1 MSRKKNQ
8 DKIIRVRFSDVW
20 TMMFGNSYKP
30 WEMQLEEYLLMLKR
44 KGELDDYLEVTV
56 SDSKW
61 IGWGGLKWCSEEN
74 FQHQLNREGCQ
85 SNEPD
90 NPNPRLYKEM
100 VFYRDSS
107 VTAKVNKMF
116 ENLKANIY

>member
-1 MSRKKNQ
+1 MPRKKS
-8 DKIIRVRFSDVW
+8 DKIIRVCFSNNQ

-44 KGELDDYLEVTV
+44 NDELDDFEDVTI
-56 SDSKW
+56 SDSPW
-61 IGWGGLKWCSEEN
+61 ISWGGLKWCSEDN

-85 SNEPD
+85 SSEED
-90 NPNPRLYKEM
+90 NPNPRQYEQMHFL
-100 VFYRDSS
+100 RD
-107 VTAKVNKMF
+107 VEVVEKVRKMF

>member
-1 MSRKKNQ
+1 MPKKKSN
-8 DKIIRVRFSDVW
+8 DKIIRVKFTDDW

-30 WEMQLEEYLLMLKR
+30 WEMQLEEYLLILKR
-44 KGELDDYLEVTV
+44 KGELDDYMDVTV

-61 IGWGGLKWCSEEN
+61 VDWGGLKWCAEEN

-85 SNEPD
+85 SDEPD
-90 NPNPRLYKEM
+90 NLNPRKYEEM

-107 VTAKVNKMF
+107 VTKKVNKMF
-116 ENLKANIY
+116 DNLKANIY